1 VLHFA
6 GADAER
12 QGAERAM
19 RGRVAVTADDGLA
32 RLREAALGTD
42 HVHDAVLE
50 VAEAVERDA
59 ELRAVGGE
67 HVELRRG
74 LRVDD
79 LQLLRVGRR
88 AVVHGG
94 ERVLG
99 AARLE
104 AALAQTR
111 ERLRRG
117 HLVDEVQVD
126 VEHGRAALLFGDHV
140 LFPDLLEQGLRLLLT
155 GGHLRF
161 LFSERWRGLAQ
172 TEGATSASRAER
184 FCWTE
189 SRRFSDARYALA
201 LATMTSVW
209 APCP

>member
-6 GADAER
+6 GADAEG
-12 QGAERAM
+12 QGAERAV

-50 VAEAVERDA
+50 VAEAVQRDA

-104 AALAQTR
+104 AALAQAR

-126 VEHGRAALLFGDHV
+126 VEDGGAALFFGDHV

-161 LFSERWRGLAQ
+161 LFSEKVARACSDRGGYLGLTGRAVLLDREQ
-172 TEGATSASRAER
+172 T
-184 FCWTE
+184 
-189 SRRFSDARYALA
+189 
-201 LATMTSVW
+201 VQ
-209 APCP
+209 